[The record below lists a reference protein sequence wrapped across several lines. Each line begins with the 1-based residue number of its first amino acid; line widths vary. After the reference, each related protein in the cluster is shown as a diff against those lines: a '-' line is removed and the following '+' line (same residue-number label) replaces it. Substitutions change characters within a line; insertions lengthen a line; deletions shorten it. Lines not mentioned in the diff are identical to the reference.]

1 MTPNKESFKKMFPNL
16 AREVGSEE
24 NRISVNSVRTDNEA
38 GEKHATQRKFND
50 YVPDV
55 IDFLR
60 RCDTVEQVEEII
72 LYMERRGEID
82 KQYAKKLREQLKEKG
97 LKSFGTKK
105 EHGYYLTHGEC

>member
-1 MTPNKESFKKMFPNL
+1 VAPNKESFKRMFPNL

-38 GEKHATQRKFND
+38 GEKHATQRKFSD

-60 RCDTVEQVEEII
+60 RCDTAEQVEEII

-97 LKSFGTKK
+97 VRSFGSKK
-105 EHGYYLTHGEC
+105 EHDYYLIHGES

>member
-1 MTPNKESFKKMFPNL
+1 MEPNKESFKRMFPNL
-16 AREVGSEE
+16 AKEVGSDE

-38 GEKHATQRKFND
+38 GEKHATRRKFND

-60 RCDTVEQVEEII
+60 RCDTAKQAEEII
-72 LYMERRGEID
+72 LYMEKHGEFD
-82 KQYAKKLREQLKEKG
+82 KQYAKRLRKQLKEKG
-97 LKSFGTKK
+97 LKSFGAKK

>member
-1 MTPNKESFKKMFPNL
+1 MELKKESFKRMFPNL

-38 GEKHATQRKFND
+38 GEKHATQGKFDD
-50 YVPDV
+50 YMPDV

-60 RCDTVEQVEEII
+60 RCDTAEQAEEII
-72 LYMERRGEID
+72 LYMEKRGELD
-82 KQYAKKLREQLKEKG
+82 KQYAKKLRKQLKGKG
-97 LKSFGTKK
+97 LRSFGSKK

>member
-1 MTPNKESFKKMFPNL
+1 MTKNKESFKKMFPNL

-97 LKSFGTKK
+97 VRSFGSKK
-105 EHGYYLTHGEC
+105 EHDYYLAHGEY

>member
-1 MTPNKESFKKMFPNL
+1 VTPNKESFKKMFPNL

-97 LKSFGTKK
+97 VRSFGTKK
-105 EHGYYLTHGEC
+105 EHDYYLTHGEY